1 MVHSFIDCP
10 RQITFLK
17 KDHKTMI
24 FVLWSQ
30 SQWSHHIKEK
40 TKSFHKQQRRRPHFT
55 GTKLNKEVN
64 STPEKQINSYT
75 FYKLWGWVAMLFSTK
90 HRHLHWMSHTKA
102 TEKSLATRHNT
113 FGGNVTT
120 FVEWCYRFLDKQ
132 TSRKP
137 TFWSAWH
144 PYKVNDLISS
154 LLERKRKTPVTYFKD
169 H

>member
-55 GTKLNKEVN
+55 GTKFNMEVN
-64 STPEKQINSYT
+64 STPEKQLNSYT

-90 HRHLHWMSHTKA
+90 HRLFIECLTLKPL
-102 TEKSLATRHNT
+102 KSRLPPAITLLAGTLLRLSS
-113 FGGNVTT
+113 GVTG
-120 FVEWCYRFLDKQ
+120 FL
-132 TSRKP
+132 TNKP
-137 TFWSAWH
+137 
-144 PYKVNDLISS
+144 VGS
-154 LLERKRKTPVTYFKD
+154 LLFGLLGILIRSTI
-169 H
+169 

>member
-55 GTKLNKEVN
+55 GTKLNMEVN
-64 STPEKQINSYT
+64 STPKNRSTHI
-75 FYKLWGWVAMLFSTK
+75 LFTNCEVESQCCSRQNIVIFIECLTLK
-90 HRHLHWMSHTKA
+90 PL
-102 TEKSLATRHNT
+102 KSRLPPAITLLAGTLLRLSSA
-113 FGGNVTT
+113 VTG
-120 FVEWCYRFLDKQ
+120 FL
-132 TSRKP
+132 TNKP
-137 TFWSAWH
+137 
-144 PYKVNDLISS
+144 VGS
-154 LLERKRKTPVTYFKD
+154 LLFGLLGILIRSTI
-169 H
+169 

>member
-40 TKSFHKQQRRRPHFT
+40 MKSFHELQRRRPHFT
-55 GTKLNKEVN
+55 GTELNMEVN

-75 FYKLWGWVAMLFSTK
+75 FYKYYCEVESQCCSRQNIVIFIECLTLK
-90 HRHLHWMSHTKA
+90 PL
-102 TEKSLATRHNT
+102 KSRLPPAITLLAGTLLRLSS
-113 FGGNVTT
+113 GVTGCLT
-120 FVEWCYRFLDKQ
+120 N
-132 TSRKP
+132 KP
-137 TFWSAWH
+137 
-144 PYKVNDLISS
+144 VGS
-154 LLERKRKTPVTYFKD
+154 LLFGLLGILIRSTI
-169 H
+169 